1 MHVKTLLNFV
11 EKHKGFVYERVRLE
25 RDPEAP
31 RLLVTIRAA
40 KRSKPCCSVC
50 GARGPT
56 HSHLAPRVWQG
67 VPLWGITVLYL
78 YAMRR
83 VACRTCE
90 RVIVE
95 AVPWSRGKHTITTSF
110 ALFLARWAKR
120 MSWKQVAHAFGV
132 SWQAVYAGVTM
143 AVEYGLAHRTLD
155 DVEALGVD
163 EVMWRRGTFLTVV
176 YALDEG
182 RRRLLWIGRG
192 RSKEVLRGFFD
203 WFGDHAHTLRFVA
216 TDMWQAYMAVIKERA
231 PQALN
236 VLDRFHISA
245 NLNKAVDAVRSQEAR
260 ALAKQG
266 KDVLKHKRWLLLK
279 APENLSEEQA
289 ATLAELVKINLK
301 TFRAYLLKGSGS
313 SGATPRSPSPPPSS
327 TPGAAELSPP
337 GSHPSLASPRPSRST
352 QTSSS
357 TGFAPP
363 APSTPAPSRASTTS
377 SRSPSV
383 APTASE
389 ATRSP
394 VSPSTM
400 PWATS
405 LSLRSLGAS
414 ARWFD

>member
-301 TFRAYLLKGSGS
+301 TFRAYLLKEELRQLWGHASLTFAAAFLYTWCRRAVASRITPVARFAKTIEKHADLILNWFRAAGSIN
-313 SGATPRSPSPPPSS
+313 SGAVEGLNNKLKITLRRSYGFRSYEITCIALYHAMGDLPESPIPR
-327 TPGAAELSPP
+327 
-337 GSHPSLASPRPSRST
+337 R
-352 QTSSS
+352 
-357 TGFAPP
+357 FC
-363 APSTPAPSRASTTS
+363 
-377 SRSPSV
+377 SV
-383 APTASE
+383 
-389 ATRSP
+389 
-394 VSPSTM
+394 V
-400 PWATS
+400 
-405 LSLRSLGAS
+405 
-414 ARWFD
+414 